1 MWVIIMKNKEQII
14 EDISSVVLLEI
25 IFTEKKNFNTKE
37 QTDSEMIKTIKRIVE
52 REVKK
57 HYIQEN
63 KTN

>member
-1 MWVIIMKNKEQII
+1 MKNKEELIK
-14 EDISSVVLLEI
+14 EISSIVLLEI

-57 HYIQEN
+57 HDIQKN
-63 KTN
+63 